1 MQRLRVNA
9 PAVVHKTIDSET
21 VIINLERGI
30 YYSLDRVGVDVW
42 AGIDAGM
49 DREGV
54 LALVSRRWSGDPDRM
69 RDGVLGLIEEMKTE
83 VLIVEDAQD
92 AGPGDAAGPGGP
104 PEAGPGPFE
113 PPVLRKSTD
122 LHDLLLLDPIHQV
135 DEAGWP
141 ERGPDGSGGPR

>member
-1 MQRLRVNA
+1 MRRLRVNV
-9 PAVVHKTIDSET
+9 PAVVHQTIDSET
-21 VIINLERGI
+21 VIINLERGV

-83 VLIVEDAQD
+83 VLIVEDAQE
-92 AGPGDAAGPGGP
+92 AGPGDTTGAGGP
-104 PEAGPGPFE
+104 PEATPGPFE
-113 PPVLRKSTD
+113 PPVLRKYTD

-135 DEAGWP
+135 DETGWP
-141 ERGPDGSGGPR
+141 ERGRGGSEGPR

>member
-9 PAVVHKTIDSET
+9 PAVVHQTIDSET

-54 LALVSRRWSGDPDRM
+54 LALC
-69 RDGVLGLIEEMKTE
+69 
-83 VLIVEDAQD
+83 A
-92 AGPGDAAGPGGP
+92 AAGVVTPTGC
-104 PEAGPGPFE
+104 AM
-113 PPVLRKSTD
+113 
-122 LHDLLLLDPIHQV
+122 
-135 DEAGWP
+135 AC
-141 ERGPDGSGGPR
+141 SG